1 MPKFTLI
8 AEHTDLYTGDVTSKT
23 THEFEVDYL
32 PDALQNMELFLRGVG
47 FVFDGNLDIVN
58 DFEEPPEWHTP
69 QEDFVEHSDFYF
81 DTQRNK

>member
-8 AEHTDLYTGDVTSKT
+8 AEHTGLYARDVESRT

-32 PDALQNMELFLRGVG
+32 PDVLQNMELFLRGVG

>member
-8 AEHTDLYTGDVTSKT
+8 AEHTGLYAGNVESRT